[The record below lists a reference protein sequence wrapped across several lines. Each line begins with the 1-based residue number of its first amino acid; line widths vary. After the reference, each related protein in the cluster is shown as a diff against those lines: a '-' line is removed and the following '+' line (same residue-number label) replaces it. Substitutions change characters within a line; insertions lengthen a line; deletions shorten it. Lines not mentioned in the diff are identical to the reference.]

1 MSGPIVR
8 FMIKRQASPQSSPYW
23 EEFDLH
29 SRPGMNAI
37 VGLMDIAANPVDRW
51 EIRPPGHLRIQ
62 LPRRGLRIVRNADQ
76 RKSCNGVLIIDKQA
90 GTAGPLGTSV
100 PLSGHSRPCG

>member
-37 VGLMDIAANPVDRW
+37 VGLMDIAANPVDRLGNPTT
-51 EIRPPGHLRIQ
+51 RSLTNPTASKRS
-62 LPRRGLRIVRNADQ
+62 ADRAQ
-76 RKSCNGVLIIDKQA
+76 C
-90 GTAGPLGTSV
+90 
-100 PLSGHSRPCG
+100 

>member
-29 SRPGMNAI
+29 SRP
-37 VGLMDIAANPVDRW
+37 
-51 EIRPPGHLRIQ
+51 E
-62 LPRRGLRIVRNADQ
+62 
-76 RKSCNGVLIIDKQA
+76 
-90 GTAGPLGTSV
+90 
-100 PLSGHSRPCG
+100 